1 MEETKTSKERET
13 LELSLNNIKIIVAGT
28 KMVAKEHAELGANIN
43 FVQALAYEGLIS
55 RENNQEKKD
64 KKQNK

>member
-43 FVQALAYEGLIS
+43 FVQTLAYEGLIN
-55 RENNQEKKD
+55 RENNQTKKD
-64 KKQNK
+64 KESKK